1 MSSPPHKFK
10 APIDLIGINP
20 FVFLPENI
28 LTDLFKQAGKEKGP
42 IPVKGTV
49 NNNLYKQTLVK
60 YRGYWRLYINTTML
74 KDSPNRIGEIIE
86 VTISFD
92 PVERTI
98 TPNPKFIKALEENS
112 EAKTVF
118 DGLSPS
124 KKHEIIRYISFLKTE
139 KSIDKNIDKAIDF
152 LLGNGNFVGRDKP

>member
-1 MSSPPHKFK
+1 MASLPHNFK

-28 LTDLFKQAGKEKGP
+28 LTAIFKQAGKEKGP

-49 NNNLYKQTLVK
+49 NNNPYKQTLIK

-74 KDSPNRIGEIIE
+74 KDSPNRIGETIE
-86 VTISFD
+86 LTISFD
-92 PVERTI
+92 PAERKI
-98 TPNPKFIKALEENS
+98 TPHPKFIKALEENS

-139 KSIDKNIDKAIDF
+139 KSIDKNIDRAIDF
-152 LLGNGNFVGRDKP
+152 LLGNGKFVGRDKP